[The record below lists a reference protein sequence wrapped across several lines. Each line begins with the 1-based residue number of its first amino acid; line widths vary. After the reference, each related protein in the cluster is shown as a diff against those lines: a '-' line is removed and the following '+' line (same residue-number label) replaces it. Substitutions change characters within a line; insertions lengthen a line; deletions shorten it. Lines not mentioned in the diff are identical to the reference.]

1 MRNAF
6 ADEVLNLAEEDDN
19 LVVLSADTGNRLFD
33 EFKNRFFFLG
43 TPPSFFQ
50 VSFAAIEEI

>member
-6 ADEVLNLAEEDDN
+6 ADEVLNLAEEDEN

-33 EFKNRFFFLG
+33 
-43 TPPSFFQ
+43 
-50 VSFAAIEEI
+50 